1 MIKKLNLLP
10 YIIMIISSVG
20 YYSNIGRED
29 SLSYFWISIF
39 LVSLIIL
46 TINNNDLFKKHK
58 SNIIYYD
65 MLFVLRVIFI
75 PRINLPYGT
84 SRLIMAIL
92 GAIYALL
99 ISRKKIFLKI

>member
-10 YIIMIISSVG
+10 YIIMMISSVG

-39 LVSLIIL
+39 VISLIIL
-46 TINNNDLFKKHK
+46 AVNNNDLFKKYK
-58 SNIIYYD
+58 SNIVYYD
-65 MLFVLRVIFI
+65 MLFVLGVILI
-75 PRINLPYGT
+75 PRINLPYGA

-92 GAIYALL
+92 GAVYALL
-99 ISRKKIFLKI
+99 VSRKKNLLRK